1 MKVLVAT
8 EKPFA
13 AVAVNDIRKIIESA
27 GHEFALL
34 EKYTDKAQL
43 IEAVA
48 DADAL
53 IVRSDK
59 VTADVIEAAGKLKI
73 VVRAGAGYD
82 NLDLDTCTRRG
93 IVAMNTPGQNSNA
106 VAELAIAMMI
116 YMSRNCFTPG
126 TGHEIMCKTVG
137 IQAYGNVGRL
147 VAMKAKALGMNV
159 MAFDPFIPVERIKD
173 EGVTPAVSLE
183 QMYSSCDFISLHI
196 PATPQTKG
204 SIGYDLIS
212 RMPKGGCLVNTA
224 RKEVINEPELI
235 KVLEERPDLK
245 YVTDVAAACQA
256 ELNEKFGNR
265 VFATSKKM
273 GAETIEANINAGL
286 AAAHQIVA
294 YFEDGCTK
302 FQVNK

>member
-34 EKYTDKAQL
+34 EKYTDKAQM

-273 GAETIEANINAGL
+273 GAETLEANINAGL